1 MDKHALSDKLRR
13 PAADKPKISDAEVLR
28 VTTACPQTTPDGQLT
43 FAGVYCVL
51 FADYQKM
58 RGFKRTTAQ
67 QYHSTM
73 DKHVLK
79 LFADKCFADLLE
91 DDYIAA
97 WNKLQ
102 KASWI
107 SPSALKNASIMIRG
121 LAEMAFDLGMTQT
134 SLWGLPVF
142 TEEDAGGHARCYLG
156 DNKDEGRRLAHLK
169 IGAKRSVSIVTEIKI
184 IGNLINGRE
193 EHGEMY
199 GAIIMFIAGVR
210 TSEATAFAW
219 KQFQEIM
226 PGLWV
231 LIRYDVSGKDSRD
244 TKLGGKTKNAFRY
257 LPLPE
262 FFSKLLLE
270 RREFLCKELGCS
282 EEQLQN
288 IPIACRGKEYRVR
301 CTQRELN
308 QCMKNVYQRSGVDED
323 ILFDAYMDIWNDREC
338 ADDCEGK
345 ATAYLA
351 RHQFATE
358 LLCCGADL
366 GDIYVLM
373 GHEVEDENVSRSDYT
388 NPDMLR
394 RLKDLLDTR
403 PIVQVFNWLLCGS
416 RLEHEYYFDGTAMS
430 ILDEGDIEIKI
441 PAGQQVQISL
451 AGTECGDQIS
461 VETTEGFIVSATQEF
476 SLPRNDISDTISVKN
491 LMYRYGMEALE
502 AVEKENS
509 EKLKPHEAAG
519 DAAVERKTD
528 GMGIKAITAA
538 VTACPQYKREESAED
553 ADAAADTPEDVS
565 ADVSEDAPADD
576 VPANVSGDAPA
587 GVAAD
592 VDAPADVGADISAAD
607 APADESTAAADIPAD
622 AENEKQPPAVLA
634 HGLFQM
640 DSSGGIRRIPAV
652 TVGRRARAGKPLLPF
667 DKRLTPGRILA
678 HNQGA
683 EALVISPDGMLY
695 RIQAGMCLD
704 MLNEDS
710 PIRKA
715 LAGGGTLLQDTRLF
729 EKNIVCLADTGRVRR
744 VSLQKLR
751 RIPPAGKQLVR
762 LNQDEYIVSACLC
775 SRDQDVLLLTRKG
788 KALRLTGKKLRSVV
802 NPGAELVNGISLNP
816 EDRAAVCIPYAAG
829 AEYLIIK
836 RCGKAVRLDGA
847 FQIPPHGRGTE
858 GTAIMKVG
866 EQDDI
871 LTMFRAGTYI
881 LCTSSS
887 GKSLCIPASE
897 IPGVK
902 GPAIGAEV
910 MKLHAEQ
917 RLISAVGVEL
927 EH

>member
-142 TEEDAGGHARCYLG
+142 TEEDAGGHARFYLG

-184 IGNLINGRE
+184 MGNLINGRE

-262 FFSKLLLE
+262 FFSKLLLK

-373 GHEVEDENVSRSDYT
+373 GHEVEDENVSKSDYT

-394 RLKDLLDTR
+394 RLKDLFR
-403 PIVQVFNWLLCGS
+403 F
-416 RLEHEYYFDGTAMS
+416 H
-430 ILDEGDIEIKI
+430 
-441 PAGQQVQISL
+441 
-451 AGTECGDQIS
+451 
-461 VETTEGFIVSATQEF
+461 
-476 SLPRNDISDTISVKN
+476 
-491 LMYRYGMEALE
+491 
-502 AVEKENS
+502 
-509 EKLKPHEAAG
+509 
-519 DAAVERKTD
+519 
-528 GMGIKAITAA
+528 
-538 VTACPQYKREESAED
+538 
-553 ADAAADTPEDVS
+553 
-565 ADVSEDAPADD
+565 
-576 VPANVSGDAPA
+576 
-587 GVAAD
+587 
-592 VDAPADVGADISAAD
+592 
-607 APADESTAAADIPAD
+607 
-622 AENEKQPPAVLA
+622 
-634 HGLFQM
+634 
-640 DSSGGIRRIPAV
+640 
-652 TVGRRARAGKPLLPF
+652 
-667 DKRLTPGRILA
+667 
-678 HNQGA
+678 
-683 EALVISPDGMLY
+683 
-695 RIQAGMCLD
+695 
-704 MLNEDS
+704 
-710 PIRKA
+710 
-715 LAGGGTLLQDTRLF
+715 
-729 EKNIVCLADTGRVRR
+729 
-744 VSLQKLR
+744 
-751 RIPPAGKQLVR
+751 
-762 LNQDEYIVSACLC
+762 
-775 SRDQDVLLLTRKG
+775 
-788 KALRLTGKKLRSVV
+788 
-802 NPGAELVNGISLNP
+802 
-816 EDRAAVCIPYAAG
+816 
-829 AEYLIIK
+829 
-836 RCGKAVRLDGA
+836 
-847 FQIPPHGRGTE
+847 QIPW
-858 GTAIMKVG
+858 
-866 EQDDI
+866 
-871 LTMFRAGTYI
+871 
-881 LCTSSS
+881 
-887 GKSLCIPASE
+887 
-897 IPGVK
+897 
-902 GPAIGAEV
+902 
-910 MKLHAEQ
+910 
-917 RLISAVGVEL
+917 
-927 EH
+927 